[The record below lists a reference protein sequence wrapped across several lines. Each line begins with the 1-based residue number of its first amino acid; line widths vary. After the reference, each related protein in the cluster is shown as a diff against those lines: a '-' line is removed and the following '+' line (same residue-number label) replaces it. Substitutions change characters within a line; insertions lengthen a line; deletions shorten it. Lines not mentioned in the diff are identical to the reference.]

1 MRKLM
6 KPLVGLALAVALIFG
21 SGWAIVS
28 SIKLELRRQHL
39 VRVCQP
45 GETKAGPRS
54 GLHYGVYTHRVKGL
68 DKKSLSTPK
77 GRNRAR
83 QICRQHGFNPR

>member
-6 KPLVGLALAVALIFG
+6 KPLVGLALVIALIFG

-45 GETKAGPRS
+45 GENPSGPRS
-54 GLHYGVYTHRVKGL
+54 GLHYGVYTHRVEGL
-68 DKKSLSTPK
+68 DKKSLETLE
-77 GRNRAR
+77 GRIRAR
-83 QICRQHGFNPR
+83 QICRKHGFNPK